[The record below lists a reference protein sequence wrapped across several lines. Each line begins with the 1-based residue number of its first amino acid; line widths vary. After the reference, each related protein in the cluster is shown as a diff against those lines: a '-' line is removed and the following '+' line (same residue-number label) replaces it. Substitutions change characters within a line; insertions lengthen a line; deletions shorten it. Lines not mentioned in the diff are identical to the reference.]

1 MKRDK
6 AWTSG
11 LHRNQS
17 IRKLARSVFK
27 CALLFSEESK
37 KHVSVKAAVERK
49 ENLEKKTES
58 DLKPLYAR
66 SVVNSLSGGMVNP
79 FMGAYAVE
87 LGASPS
93 DMGWFQSST
102 NIANN
107 LMQIFWGGLSD
118 RSKRR
123 IPFIVFGGMILS
135 ILWIPMIF
143 VVNAGQLIVLLAIQA
158 LLGSMATPAWT
169 ALIGDLVPH
178 LGLGKANA
186 SINYWASIGGVVATL
201 VSGVFMI
208 YVHGTIQQVF
218 FIPLIVATVFGIVSS
233 LVMLKVRERGNSAR
247 LDLKR
252 SLTTDM
258 FNSLKYARKTPS
270 FLRYCYVEGTFQFFM
285 SIAWPLF
292 SITQI
297 RILNASWLDIALL
310 SVVQSIITIVF
321 QAWAGRLADTV
332 GRKPL
337 MVFFRFSLV
346 TVPLAYALAPNVST
360 LIIVGIFWGF
370 SQALGS
376 ASITAYLI
384 DVSPE
389 EHRGS
394 FTAIFNLIVGVVT
407 FFGSLIG
414 GYLSDYM
421 IGVFGLVAGLRIV
434 YLVSTAGRGIGA
446 AMYLKLEETL
456 RR

>member
-1 MKRDK
+1 MKADLEMKKSPQKK
-6 AWTSG
+6 A
-11 LHRNQS
+11 
-17 IRKLARSVFK
+17 
-27 CALLFSEESK
+27 
-37 KHVSVKAAVERK
+37 
-49 ENLEKKTES
+49 ES

-66 SVVNSLSGGMVNP
+66 SVVNSISGGMVNP

-102 NIANN
+102 NISNN
-107 LMQIFWGGLSD
+107 LMQIFWGSMSD

-123 IPFIVFGGMILS
+123 IPFIVVGGVILS
-135 ILWIPMIF
+135 VLWIPMMF
-143 VVNAGQLIVLLAIQA
+143 VTNAAQLIALLAVQA

-178 LGLGKANA
+178 LRLGKENA

-201 VSGVFMI
+201 VSGIIMV
-208 YVHGTIQQVF
+208 YVHGTIQQILLV
-218 FIPLIVATVFGIVSS
+218 PLVVAVVFGIASS
-233 LVMLKVRERGNSAR
+233 LVMLKITEKGNR
-247 LDLKR
+247 TKLDLKR
-252 SLTTDM
+252 SVTTDI
-258 FNSLKYARKTPS
+258 FEIIKYAKKTPS
-270 FLRYCYVEGTFQFFM
+270 FVRYCYVESVFQFFM

-297 RILNASWLDIALL
+297 SILNASWLQIALL
-310 SVVQSIITIVF
+310 SVVQSATTIVF
-321 QAWAGRLADTV
+321 QSWAGRLADTA

-346 TVPLAYALAPNVST
+346 TVPLAYAVFPNINT
-360 LIIVGIFWGF
+360 LIVVGVFWGF

-389 EHRGS
+389 EARGS
-394 FTAIFNLIVGVVT
+394 FIAVFNLIIGGVT

-414 GYLSDYM
+414 GYLSSYLS
-421 IGVFGLVAGLRIV
+421 GLFGLVAALQIV
-434 YLVSTAGRGIGA
+434 YFISTAGRGIGA
-446 AMYLKLEETL
+446 LLYLKLEETL

>member
-1 MKRDK
+1 VREV
-6 AWTSG
+6 T
-11 LHRNQS
+11 
-17 IRKLARSVFK
+17 
-27 CALLFSEESK
+27 
-37 KHVSVKAAVERK
+37 VERK
-49 ENLEKKTES
+49 ENSEEKAEP

-66 SVVNSLSGGMVNP
+66 SVVNSISGGMVNP

-87 LGASPS
+87 LGASSS
-93 DMGWFQSST
+93 DMGWFNSST

-107 LMQIFWGGLSD
+107 LMQVFWGTMSD

-123 IPFIVFGGMILS
+123 VPFIVFGGLILS
-135 ILWIPMIF
+135 VLWVPMMF
-143 VVNAGQLIVLLAIQA
+143 VTSAGQLIVLLTIQA

-178 LGLGKANA
+178 LRLGKENA
-186 SINYWASIGGVVATL
+186 SINFWASIGGTVATL
-201 VSGVFMI
+201 VSGIFMI
-208 YVHGTIQQVF
+208 YVHGTIQQIL
-218 FIPLIVATVFGIVSS
+218 FIPLVVATLFGVASS
-233 LVMLKVRERGNSAR
+233 LVMLKIKERSNPSK

-252 SLTTDM
+252 NVTMDV
-258 FNSLKYARKTPS
+258 FDILKSARNTPS
-270 FLRYCYVEGTFQFFM
+270 FVRYCYVEGVFNFFM

-297 RILNASWLDIALL
+297 TILNASWLQIAVL
-310 SVVQSIITIVF
+310 SVVQTVVTIVF
-321 QAWAGRLADTV
+321 QGWAGRLADTV

-346 TVPLAYALAPNVST
+346 TVPLAYALFPSVNS
-360 LIIVGIFWGF
+360 LIIVGVFWGF

-389 EHRGS
+389 ESRGS
-394 FTAIFNLIVGVVT
+394 FTAVFNLIIGIVT
-407 FFGSLIG
+407 FFGSLVG
-414 GYLSDYM
+414 GYLADYM
-421 IGVFGLVAGLRIV
+421 VSLFGLVAGLQIV
-434 YLVSTAGRGIGA
+434 YFVSTAGRGIGA
-446 AMYLKLEETL
+446 ALYLKLEETL

>member
-1 MKRDK
+1 
-6 AWTSG
+6 
-11 LHRNQS
+11 
-17 IRKLARSVFK
+17 
-27 CALLFSEESK
+27 
-37 KHVSVKAAVERK
+37 VKAALETK
-49 ENLEKKTES
+49 ESSKKTEP

-87 LGASPS
+87 LGASS
-93 DMGWFQSST
+93 SEMGWFQSST

-107 LMQIFWGGLSD
+107 LMQIFWGIMSD

-143 VVNAGQLIVLLAIQA
+143 VANAGQLIGLLAIQA

-178 LGLGKANA
+178 LRLGKENA
-186 SINYWASIGGVVATL
+186 SINYWASIGGVAATL
-201 VSGVFMI
+201 ASGIFMV
-208 YVHGTIQQVF
+208 YVQGTIQQVL
-218 FIPLIVATVFGIVSS
+218 FIPLIVATIFGLASS
-233 LVMLKVRERGNSAR
+233 LVMLKIREKGNGAR

-252 SLTTDM
+252 NVTTDM
-258 FNSLKYARKTPS
+258 LDILKRARKTPS
-270 FLRYCYVEGTFQFFM
+270 FVRYCYVEGVFQFFM

-297 RILNASWLDIALL
+297 RILNASWLQIALL
-310 SVVQSIITIVF
+310 SVVQSVITIVF
-321 QAWAGRLADTV
+321 QGWAGRLADTV

-346 TVPLAYALAPNVST
+346 TVPLAYAVFPSVDT

-389 EHRGS
+389 ESRGS
-394 FTAIFNLIVGVVT
+394 FTAVFNLIIGIVT

-421 IGVFGLVAGLRIV
+421 TGLFGLVTALQIV
-434 YLVSTAGRGIGA
+434 YLISTVGRGIGA
-446 AMYLKLEETL
+446 TLYLKLEETL

>member
-1 MKRDK
+1 
-6 AWTSG
+6 
-11 LHRNQS
+11 
-17 IRKLARSVFK
+17 LAEKSS
-27 CALLFSEESK
+27 SEAKNNS
-37 KHVSVKAAVERK
+37 AM
-49 ENLEKKTES
+49 
-58 DLKPLYAR
+58 KPLYAR
-66 SVVNSLSGGMVNP
+66 SIVNSIGGGMVNP
-79 FMGAYAVE
+79 FMGAYAVD
-87 LGASPS
+87 LGASSS

-107 LMQIFWGGLSD
+107 LMQIFWGITSD

-123 IPFIVFGGMILS
+123 IPFIVLGGIILS

-143 VVNAGQLIVLLAIQA
+143 VASASQLIILLAIQA

-178 LGLGKANA
+178 LRLGKENA
-186 SINYWASIGGVVATL
+186 SLSLWASIGGLVATL
-201 VSGVFMI
+201 ASGIYMI
-208 YVHGTIQQVF
+208 FVHGTIQQILLV
-218 FIPLIVATVFGIVSS
+218 PLIVAAIFGIASS
-233 LVMLKVRERGNSAR
+233 LVMLKIREKGESAK
-247 LDLKR
+247 LNLKR
-252 SLTTDM
+252 NVTVDM
-258 FNSLKYARKTPS
+258 LDMLRYASRTPS
-270 FLRYCYVEGTFQFFM
+270 FVRYCYVEGVFQFFM

-297 RILNASWLDIALL
+297 RVLNASLLQIALL
-310 SVVQSIITIVF
+310 SVVQSLITIVF
-321 QAWAGRLADTV
+321 QSWAGRLADTV

-346 TVPLAYALAPNVST
+346 TVPLAYAVFPSINT
-360 LIIVGIFWGF
+360 LIVVGIFWGF

-376 ASITAYLI
+376 ASMTAYLI

-389 EHRGS
+389 GARGS
-394 FTAIFNLIVGVVT
+394 FTAVFNLIIGIVT

-421 IGVFGLVAGLRIV
+421 IGLFGLFAGLQIV
-434 YLVSTAGRGIGA
+434 YFISTAGRGLGA
-446 AMYLKLEETL
+446 ALYLRLEETL

>member
-1 MKRDK
+1 VK
-6 AWTSG
+6 
-11 LHRNQS
+11 
-17 IRKLARSVFK
+17 V
-27 CALLFSEESK
+27 ALVTKESSE
-37 KHVSVKAAVERK
+37 
-49 ENLEKKTES
+49 KTES

-66 SVVNSLSGGMVNP
+66 SVTSSISSGMVSP

-87 LGASPS
+87 LGASS
-93 DMGWFQSST
+93 SEMGWFQSST
-102 NIANN
+102 NITNN
-107 LMQIFWGGLSD
+107 LMQVFWGIMSD

-123 IPFIVFGGMILS
+123 IPFIVLGGLILS
-135 ILWIPMIF
+135 FLWIPMIF
-143 VVNAGQLIVLLAIQA
+143 VANAGQLIVLLAVQA

-178 LGLGKANA
+178 LRLGKENA
-186 SINYWASIGGVVATL
+186 SISYWSSVGGAVATLASGIFMIYIQGPIQQVLLVPLVVAT
-201 VSGVFMI
+201 G
-208 YVHGTIQQVF
+208 
-218 FIPLIVATVFGIVSS
+218 FGIASS
-233 LVMLKVRERGNSAR
+233 LVMLKISEKGNSAR
-247 LDLKR
+247 VDFRR
-252 SLTTDM
+252 SMTTDV
-258 FNSLKYARKTPS
+258 FDILKSASKIPS
-270 FLRYCYVEGTFQFFM
+270 FVRYCYAEAVFNFFM

-297 RILNASWLDIALL
+297 TILHASLLQIALL
-310 SVVQSIITIVF
+310 SVVQTVVTIIF
-321 QAWAGRLADTV
+321 QGWAGRLADTV

-346 TVPLAYALAPNVST
+346 TVPLAYAVFPSVNS

-389 EHRGS
+389 ESRGS
-394 FTAIFNLIVGVVT
+394 FTAVFNLIIGIVT

-414 GYLSDYM
+414 GYLSNYLE
-421 IGVFGLVAGLRIV
+421 GLFGLVAALQIV
-434 YLVSTAGRGIGA
+434 YFISTVGRGIGA
-446 AMYLKLEETL
+446 ALYLKLEETL

>member
-1 MKRDK
+1 M
-6 AWTSG
+6 
-11 LHRNQS
+11 
-17 IRKLARSVFK
+17 
-27 CALLFSEESK
+27 
-37 KHVSVKAAVERK
+37 ERK
-49 ENLEKKTES
+49 ESPEEKTEP

-87 LGASPS
+87 LGASSS

-107 LMQIFWGGLSD
+107 LMQIFWGIMSD

-123 IPFIVFGGMILS
+123 IPFIVFGGVILS

-143 VVNAGQLIVLLAIQA
+143 VTNAGQLIVLLAIQA
-158 LLGSMATPAWT
+158 LVGSMATPAWT

-178 LGLGKANA
+178 LKLGKENA

-201 VSGVFMI
+201 ASGIFMV
-208 YVHGTIQQVF
+208 YVQGTIQQILL
-218 FIPLIVATVFGIVSS
+218 IPLVVATIFGIASS
-233 LVMLKVRERGNSAR
+233 LVMLKIKEKGNAAR

-252 SLTTDM
+252 NVTTDM
-258 FNSLKYARKTPS
+258 FEILKFAAKTPS
-270 FLRYCYVEGTFQFFM
+270 FVKYCYVEAVFQFFM

-292 SITQI
+292 SITQV
-297 RILNASWLDIALL
+297 RILGASLLQIALL
-310 SVVQSIITIVF
+310 SVVQTVITIVF
-321 QAWAGRLADTV
+321 QGWAGRLADTV

-337 MVFFRFSLV
+337 MVFFRFSLI
-346 TVPLAYALAPNVST
+346 TVPLAYAVFPSVNT
-360 LIIVGIFWGF
+360 LIIVGVFWGF

-389 EHRGS
+389 ESRGS
-394 FTAIFNLIVGVVT
+394 FTAVFNLIIGIVT

-421 IGVFGLVAGLRIV
+421 IGLFGLVAGLQIV
-434 YLVSTAGRGIGA
+434 YFISTAGRGVGA
-446 AMYLKLEETL
+446 ALYLELEETL

>member
-1 MKRDK
+1 VK
-6 AWTSG
+6 
-11 LHRNQS
+11 NQT
-17 IRKLARSVFK
+17 RKSQWESVLAK
-27 CALLFSEESK
+27 SEIPES
-37 KHVSVKAAVERK
+37 
-49 ENLEKKTES
+49 KTES

-66 SVVNSLSGGMVNP
+66 SVVNSISGGMVNP

-87 LGASPS
+87 LGASSS

-107 LMQIFWGGLSD
+107 LMQIFWGIMSD

-123 IPFIVFGGMILS
+123 IPFIVLGGIILS
-135 ILWIPMIF
+135 ILWIPMMF
-143 VVNAGQLIVLLAIQA
+143 VTNAAQLIALLAIQA

-178 LGLGKANA
+178 LRLGKENA
-186 SINYWASIGGVVATL
+186 SLNYWASIGGVVATL
-201 VSGVFMI
+201 ASGIFMI
-208 YVHGTIQQVF
+208 YVHGTIQQVLLV
-218 FIPLIVATVFGIVSS
+218 PLIVAAVFGVASS
-233 LVMLKVRERGNSAR
+233 LVMLKVREKGESAK

-252 SLTTDM
+252 NVTTDM
-258 FNSLKYARKTPS
+258 LDILKYASKTPS
-270 FLRYCYVEGTFQFFM
+270 FVRYCYVEGVFQFFM

-292 SITQI
+292 AITQI
-297 RILNASWLDIALL
+297 RILNASWLQIALL
-310 SVVQSIITIVF
+310 SVVQSVITIVF
-321 QAWAGRLADTV
+321 QGWAGRLADTV

-346 TVPLAYALAPNVST
+346 TVPLAYAVFPSVNS
-360 LIIVGIFWGF
+360 LIVVGIFWGF

-389 EHRGS
+389 EARGS
-394 FTAIFNLIVGVVT
+394 FTAVFNLIIGIVT

-414 GYLSDYM
+414 GYLSDYL
-421 IGVFGLVAGLRIV
+421 IGLFGLVAGLQIV
-434 YLVSTAGRGIGA
+434 YFISTAGRGIGA
-446 AMYLKLEETL
+446 ALYLKLEETL